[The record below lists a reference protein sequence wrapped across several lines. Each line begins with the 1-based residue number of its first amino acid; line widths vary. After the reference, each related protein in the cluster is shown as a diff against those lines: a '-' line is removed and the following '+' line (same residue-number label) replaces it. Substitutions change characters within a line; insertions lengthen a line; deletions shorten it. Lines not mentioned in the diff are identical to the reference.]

1 MAWRGRAS
9 AGEHRAWANSGAS
22 SPRLDGD
29 GNNEDLHAGRR
40 RTGKRDRRRA
50 HRGRPRVWLVNAW
63 QDHVD
68 AMNARGLI
76 LRDGSDRTV
85 RVRAQTTCD
94 GIGPVDLVVVLVKSY
109 HTEEAVRS
117 AAAAGVVGPLTVV
130 MSMQNGLGHEDV
142 IAGIVGRERTMAGKT
157 YTGGVV
163 LAPGHVIAGTRGKES
178 IVGELDGQMSDRA
191 RRIADAF
198 SAAGLATTVSD
209 NIVGAMWDK
218 LFINVATGAL
228 AGITRLT
235 YGDLYQ
241 VPAIEAC
248 ALGAVSE
255 AMAVARALRVR
266 IATTK
271 PEEAW
276 VHASAGLPP
285 EFKTSMLQ
293 SLEKGLTDR
302 DRLHQRFSRARGRAL
317 RRPYAGQP
325 DARRLREG
333 RRSRHAGCRGTSGT
347 GSPSDEDDP
356 QGHHRLRRR
365 HRGQERTG
373 IRQGHE
379 LGAGRGHAAGRRAR
393 RRLRPAP
400 RCRALARR
408 RRRDPPRGRHRRGL
422 RRDAAGYAP
431 RLRRALRRRRQA
443 GAGGEADGTRSR
455 RVQGDDRC
463 LPRRAY
469 RCGSPTTGARCRASS
484 RCAISSATAR
494 SATSGW

>member
-1 MAWRGRAS
+1 MIARHHHDMERETTTMRICMLGAGALGS
-9 AGEHRAWANSGAS
+9 AIGGVLTEGGH
-22 SPRLDGD
+22 
-29 GNNEDLHAGRR
+29 E
-40 RTGKRDRRRA
+40 
-50 HRGRPRVWLVNAW
+50 VWLVDAW

-76 LRDGSDRTV
+76 LRDGTDRTV
-85 RVRAQTTCD
+85 KVRAQTTCD
-94 GIGPVDLVVVLVKSY
+94 GIGPVDVVVVLVKSY

-117 AAAAGVVGPLTVV
+117 AAASGVVGPSTVV

-163 LAPGHVIAGTRGKES
+163 LGPGHVIAGTRGKES
-178 IVGELDGQMSDRA
+178 IIGELDGKPTDRA

-209 NIVGAMWDK
+209 DIVGAMWDK

-248 ALGAVSE
+248 ALGAVAE

-293 SLEKGLTDR
+293 SLEKGLPTEID
-302 DRLHQRFSRARGRAL
+302 FINGSVVRAGERCGVPTPINRTLVACMKGIEVAMQV
-317 RRPYAGQP
+317 P
-325 DARRLREG
+325 
-333 RRSRHAGCRGTSGT
+333 
-347 GSPSDEDDP
+347 
-356 QGHHRLRRR
+356 GHER
-365 HRGQERTG
+365 HR
-373 IRQGHE
+373 I
-379 LGAGRGHAAGRRAR
+379 AAR
-393 RRLRPAP
+393 
-400 RCRALARR
+400 
-408 RRRDPPRGRHRRGL
+408 
-422 RRDAAGYAP
+422 
-431 RLRRALRRRRQA
+431 
-443 GAGGEADGTRSR
+443 
-455 RVQGDDRC
+455 
-463 LPRRAY
+463 
-469 RCGSPTTGARCRASS
+469 
-484 RCAISSATAR
+484 
-494 SATSGW
+494 